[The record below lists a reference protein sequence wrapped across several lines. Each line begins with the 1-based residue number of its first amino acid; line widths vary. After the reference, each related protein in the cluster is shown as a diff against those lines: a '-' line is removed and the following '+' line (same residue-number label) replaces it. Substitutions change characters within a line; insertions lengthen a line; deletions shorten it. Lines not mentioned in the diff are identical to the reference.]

1 MAELYII
8 FGLAMV
14 VNISVVYISIGIA
27 LLEFKGIELPL
38 IKYLKWKDEVVRK
51 YMIMDVSQ
59 DETIENMREK
69 IAGKGLRAVIEE
81 QCGIEKTI
89 ELKEVENG

>member
-38 IKYLKWKDEVVRK
+38 IKYLKWKDEVTSK

-69 IAGKGLRAVIEE
+69 IAGKGLKATIEK
-81 QCGIEKTI
+81 QCGAEEMEEYICR
-89 ELKEVENG
+89 